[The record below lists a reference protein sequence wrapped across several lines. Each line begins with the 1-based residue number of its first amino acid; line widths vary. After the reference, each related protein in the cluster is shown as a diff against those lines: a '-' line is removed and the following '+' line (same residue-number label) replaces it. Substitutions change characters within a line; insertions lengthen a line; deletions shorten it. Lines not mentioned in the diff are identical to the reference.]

1 MQILM
6 NTCLVISVFEYSK
19 PSIKTFLKKDVTS
32 SDSNWNTKTCGKYD
46 NSPPTSLFHS
56 NAHANPHIFSCTLEY
71 LIKERLSFL
80 IF

>member
-46 NSPPTSLFHS
+46 NSSQRPYSILMVMQIHMYFHVLLNIS
-56 NAHANPHIFSCTLEY
+56 SKNV
-71 LIKERLSFL
+71 
-80 IF
+80 